1 MQTHNKPTTGKT
13 DMQTTKTIIKTPT
26 PAPAKTGRGLA
37 VAGKSAG
44 LCLCLATVLS
54 FSSCG
59 IYGKFKGASYQG
71 SEQVFGPLQAA
82 PDSVAEWKDRRMGNQ
97 WDSLPSYTRI
107 SQGDSLNLGQCHW
120 RSFFTDPYLI
130 ALIDTALKNNA
141 DMQTA
146 LLNVQEAQ
154 ASLKASKLAFLPSFN
169 ISPNGGI
176 SGTTDH
182 AGSWSYQLPVNAS
195 WEIDL
200 FGNLLNSKRSRQ
212 AALLQTQAYAQAVR
226 SQLIA
231 TVAATYYAL
240 LALDEQS
247 RIYAETEA
255 SWRQNVSVTSH
266 LVEGG
271 KANSASLSQTQANY
285 YNVLNQLIDI
295 RQQVMQT
302 ENSLCS
308 LLGIP
313 PQEIPRGSMD
323 DWQSPQD
330 IQIGI
335 PLIALRQR
343 PDVNQAE
350 QALAQAFYN
359 TQQARSEFFPSITI
373 TGTFD
378 FGEMIYNA
386 LGSLFQPIFQS
397 GALKANLDIAKAQEK
412 EAEIGFRQTL
422 IDAGIEVN
430 DAIMA
435 VKSAQAKTENYALQV
450 SHLQDAVQS
459 TQLLMKHGSTTY
471 LEVLTAQQSLL
482 SAQISQIANRLTEI
496 SSCISLYQAL
506 GGGAMND
513 YQNGA
518 SDNRNKKAAR

>member
-1 MQTHNKPTTGKT
+1 ME
-13 DMQTTKTIIKTPT
+13 I
-26 PAPAKTGRGLA
+26 
-37 VAGKSAG
+37 
-44 LCLCLATVLS
+44 
-54 FSSCG
+54 
-59 IYGKFKGASYQG
+59 
-71 SEQVFGPLQAA
+71 FGFA
-82 PDSVAEWKDRRMGNQ
+82 
-97 WDSLPSYTRI
+97 
-107 SQGDSLNLGQCHW
+107 
-120 RSFFTDPYLI
+120 FFRN
-130 ALIDTALKNNA
+130 ALIGL
-141 DMQTA
+141 M
-146 LLNVQEAQ
+146 LVSI
-154 ASLKASKLAFLPSFN
+154 ASAIVGTYVVTRRLMFVT
-169 ISPNGGI
+169 GGI
-176 SGTTDH
+176 THACFGGLGLGYYIGMNPIIAAGAFAIASALGVEWMSARRHIREDSAISVIWALGMAAGVIFIFLTSGYVPELN
-182 AGSWSYQLPVNAS
+182 SF
-195 WEIDL
+195 L

-313 PQEIPRGSMD
+313 PQEISRGRMD
-323 DWQSPQD
+323 DWQSPTD
-330 IQIGI
+330 IQVGI
-335 PLIALRQR
+335 PLLVLRQR

-378 FGEMIYNA
+378 FGEMLYNA

-482 SAQISQIANRLTEI
+482 SAQISQVANRLTEI

-506 GGGAMND
+506 GGGTSTDMP
-513 YQNGA
+513 QNA
-518 SDNRNKKAAR
+518 DSKKRK

>member
-1 MQTHNKPTTGKT
+1 MQTRNKPTAGNT
-13 DMQTTKTIIKTPT
+13 MQNTKTIKKTST

-37 VAGKSAG
+37 AVRKSAG

-97 WDSLPSYTRI
+97 WDSLPAYTRI
-107 SQGDSLNLGQCHW
+107 SQGDSLNLGQCDW
-120 RSFFTDPYLI
+120 RSFFTDPYLT

-169 ISPNGGI
+169 ISPGGGI
-176 SGTTDH
+176 SGTTDQ

-313 PQEIPRGSMD
+313 PQEISRGRMD
-323 DWQSPQD
+323 DWQSPTD
-330 IQIGI
+330 IQVGI
-335 PLIALRQR
+335 PLLVLRQR

-378 FGEMIYNA
+378 FGEMLYNA

-397 GALKANLDIAKAQEK
+397 GTLKANLDIAKAQEK

-482 SAQISQIANRLTEI
+482 SAQISQVANRLTEI

-506 GGGAMND
+506 GGGTSAD
-513 YQNGA
+513 TVQTA
-518 SDNRNKKAAR
+518 DSKKRK